1 MGLLEHFRS
10 RRHGSPE
17 PAEPTSPIDSGHGKG
32 GLAEKATAPGLDDV
46 ASLKDGEIATVSE
59 VDLNPGE
66 LTFEE
71 GGSEHCILEDSLVIS

>member
-1 MGLLEHFRS
+1 MLIASVG
-10 RRHGSPE
+10 
-17 PAEPTSPIDSGHGKG
+17 A
-32 GLAEKATAPGLDDV
+32 GLDDV

-71 GGSEHCILEDSLVIS
+71 GGSEHCILEDSLVISWPV